1 MSPAWVRQYYL
12 IHASQYQAGGGGG
25 PQIDDDHRSIGTED
39 YSEASSADGDS
50 FLPALY

>member
-1 MSPAWVRQYYL
+1 MHHSTKQEVGVG
-12 IHASQYQAGGGGG
+12 H
-25 PQIDDDHRSIGTED
+25 IDDDHRSIGTED